1 MSLCEICQTTLKE
14 GYYLC
19 DTNDYRI
26 VNNKTDKN
34 LIFIYIEH
42 DLLENDPEIGA
53 ICKIKYCNE
62 NNCKYYIPDETN

>member
-1 MSLCEICQTTLKE
+1 MSLCENCQANLKE

-26 VNNKTDKN
+26 VDNETDKN
-34 LIFIYIEH
+34 LIFIYLEH
-42 DLLENDPEIGA
+42 DLPENDPEIGE

-62 NNCKYYIPDETN
+62 NNCKYYEAIEE